1 MEVITYVI
9 IGLIALFFGSKFF
22 KRGDSDLENA
32 IKYHKV
38 DAKLKTQQQLK
49 QARLAELK
57 RVNKEKREA
66 AKLQNPEEIEKWWRK

>member
-1 MEVITYVI
+1 MEVTTYVI

-22 KRGDSDLENA
+22 RRKDNDLENS

-38 DAKLKTQQQLK
+38 DAKLKIQQQLK